1 MKSANTINPGMPPP
15 AAGPYRQAAAGGGLV
30 FVSGQIPV
38 NPATGALVADD
49 IRAAT
54 RQVLANIV
62 AVLESE
68 GLSLADVVKTTVYLR
83 DINDFDAM
91 NTVYGESFGA
101 PYPARVCLQA
111 AALPKGA
118 MLEIEAVA
126 AAR

>member
-1 MKSANTINPGMPPP
+1 MKSAITDNPAMPP
-15 AAGPYRQAAAGGGLV
+15 AAGPYRQAAAGGGVV

-49 IRAAT
+49 MRAAT
-54 RQVLANIV
+54 RQVLANIA
-62 AVLESE
+62 AVLEGE

-91 NTVYGESFGA
+91 NAVYAEIFNA

-118 MLEIEAVA
+118 MLEIEALA

>member
-1 MKSANTINPGMPPP
+1 MPP
-15 AAGPYRQAAAGGGLV
+15 AAGPYRQAAAGGGVV

-49 IRAAT
+49 MRAAT
-54 RQVLANIV
+54 RQVLANIA
-62 AVLESE
+62 AVLEGE

-91 NTVYGESFGA
+91 NAVYAEIFNA

-118 MLEIEAVA
+118 MLEIEALA